1 MNTAQ
6 AGGNPEAVFCAHLNH
21 PVQGKVSARHPRVT
35 LFPPFFPADMDSIN
49 TGYQNSPAP
58 CGDKKRL
65 RGMLRAAR
73 RGLGEEDQQRA
84 ARGLLAQLEELEIF
98 RHARRIALYLPNDG
112 EIDTGEVIRWCRRNG
127 RQPYLPVV
135 QREGG
140 RNWLLFGE
148 YREDCGLSPNNL
160 GIPEP
165 VLDPSE
171 LVPARELDLVL
182 LPLVGF
188 DLEGNRIGM
197 GGGFYDT
204 TFEFIREDRAD
215 RPVLIG
221 IAHEVQKV
229 ERIDVESWD
238 IPLPMVVT
246 DQGVYRFGK

>member
-1 MNTAQ
+1 
-6 AGGNPEAVFCAHLNH
+6 
-21 PVQGKVSARHPRVT
+21 
-35 LFPPFFPADMDSIN
+35 MDSVN
-49 TGYQNSPAP
+49 TVLKKPPAP
-58 CGDKKRL
+58 HGDKKRL

-73 RGLGEEDQQRA
+73 RNLGEENQQRA
-84 ARGLLAQLEELEIF
+84 ARDLLAQLVELEIF
-98 RHARRIALYLPNDG
+98 QGARRVALYLPNDG

-135 QREGG
+135 QRSGG

-148 YREDCGLSPNNL
+148 YRAETRLSPNNL

-171 LVPARELDLVL
+171 LVPARDLDLVL

-188 DLEGNRIGM
+188 DLQGNRIGM

-204 TFEFIREDRAD
+204 TFEFIRESRVE

-221 IAHEVQKV
+221 IAHEVQRV
-229 ERIDVESWD
+229 EHIAVASWD

-246 DQGVYRFGK
+246 DRGIYRFGK